1 MINLLIV
8 VELLLMALYTI
19 KYKTKNGRLTIDHV
33 VLLFS
38 GYIFYVYLPFFLFSL
53 EIFQN
58 SGQREAYQNIESLDI
73 EIFFIIFLGIV
84 IVTIMSDFRSRNIKI
99 KPTGLGVPNVTL
111 MKATLL
117 FFLIITLPAL
127 YNMIP
132 AFFSK

>member
-58 SGQREAYQNIESLDI
+58 SGQREAY
-73 EIFFIIFLGIV
+73 
-84 IVTIMSDFRSRNIKI
+84 
-99 KPTGLGVPNVTL
+99 
-111 MKATLL
+111 
-117 FFLIITLPAL
+117 
-127 YNMIP
+127 
-132 AFFSK
+132 